1 MNNKWLSKPMLGALA
16 GFLAGL
22 LLVTVGPLASA
33 TWLLVLVTAGLLVAT
48 WKQANASHRA
58 VEEMRRQGEPS
69 VVLFFHVDPGN
80 EDKIYIVLKNF
91 GLRPA
96 YNIEIA
102 AANDSP
108 PLRTNFPDIDDFL
121 SGGASFLA
129 PGQSLRRVFRSRD
142 NVFPESGAE
151 PDAALAQQLDY
162 DVQVSWD
169 DESGEKRW
177 TVKQPVSLR
186 DFGGWVT
193 SS

>member
-1 MNNKWLSKPMLGALA
+1 MTLVQSVVGLSSLALVVVTI
-16 GFLAGL
+16 
-22 LLVTVGPLASA
+22 LLVV
-33 TWLLVLVTAGLLVAT
+33 VA
-48 WKQANASHRA
+48 WKQANASARAVGEMSRQAESSAAA

-69 VVLFFHVDPGN
+69 VALFFHVDPGK

-102 AANDSP
+102 VANESP
-108 PLRTNFPDIDDFL
+108 PLRTNSLAIDDFL
-121 SGGASFLA
+121 SRGASFLA
-129 PGQSLRRVFRSRD
+129 PGESLRRGFRSRGD
-142 NVFPESGAE
+142 VFPESGAE
-151 PDAALAQQLDY
+151 TDAALAQQLDY
-162 DVQVSWD
+162 DVQVSWG

-177 TVKQPVSLR
+177 TVKQPISLR

>member
-1 MNNKWLSKPMLGALA
+1 MTWVEIGQVLSGFSSLA
-16 GFLAGL
+16 
-22 LLVTVGPLASA
+22 
-33 TWLLVLVTAGLLVAT
+33 LVLVTTALVVVA

-69 VVLFFHVDPGN
+69 VALFFQCDRGN

-102 AANDSP
+102 AADDSP
-108 PLRTNFPDIDDFL
+108 PLRTNSLDIDDFL
-121 SGGASFLA
+121 SRGASFLA
-129 PGQSLRRVFRSRD
+129 PGQSLRRGFRSRGD
-142 NVFPESGAE
+142 VFPESGAE

-169 DESGEKRW
+169 DESGRKRGP
-177 TVKQPVSLR
+177 VKQPISLR